1 VVPYDRDE
9 LAVTLFEES
18 GDALFLFDPASEAM
32 IDVNP
37 MAQRLSGFSYAELV
51 RMQVTYLFRSS
62 ANGGL
67 ARLRHAFLR
76 TGLFHSQED
85 FLLRHRNDGVWVP
98 VNLTVTRLHA
108 RPKTLGL
115 ITVRDIS
122 ERKKF
127 EASLL
132 HERYLLHSLMDNIP
146 DHIYF
151 KDAQCRFLRINKAK
165 ADMHGLSNPEEAVNR
180 SDFDFHSA
188 ESARQIQSDD
198 KRVMETEQ
206 PLINQEERIT
216 DGEGREWWM
225 STTKLPLRDA
235 KGQIIGTFGVSRDIT
250 ENKRLEGQLRQ
261 AQKMEAVGR
270 LAGGVA
276 HDFNNLLTVIL
287 GYVSILLDQTQP
299 GESIHESIRVIR
311 STAERAAGLTRQ
323 LLAFSRRQ
331 LLMPVVLDL
340 NTVISDLMPMLRRL
354 IGEDISLHTD
364 LAESL
369 GPLKAD
375 RNQLEQVLVN
385 LVVNARDAMP
395 RGGRLTIETHNES
408 SQESGE
414 APCVVLTVSD
424 TGHGMDEF
432 TRAHLFEPFFTT
444 KEVGKGTGLGLATV
458 YGIVQQSGGRITVD
472 SEPGVGTTFRIK
484 LPQVLLNQE
493 RRNAIAAND
502 EERSEAVAPL
512 SAHAAQNETILLVE
526 DEEMLRNLA
535 RIVLRKQGYT
545 VLEAAHGGEALT
557 ICQNHEG
564 PIDLLVTDV
573 VMPVLGGREL
583 VDRIVLLRPEIK
595 VLYVSGYTEDAV
607 VRNGIYSEK
616 VQFLHKPFAPTTLAD
631 KVREVLDQKAASR
644 LAPVLESV

>member
-1 VVPYDRDE
+1 MVPYDRDE

-85 FLLRHRNDGVWVP
+85 FLLRHRNEGVWVP

-151 KDAQCRFLRINKAK
+151 KDAQGRFLRINKAK
-165 ADMHGLSNPEEAVNR
+165 ADMHGLSNPEEAVDR

-188 ESARQIQSDD
+188 EVARQIQSDD

-216 DGEGREWWM
+216 DSEGREWWM

-340 NTVISDLMPMLRRL
+340 NTVISDLTPMLRRL
-354 IGEDISLHTD
+354 IGEDICLHTD
-364 LAESL
+364 LAQGI

-395 RGGRLTIETHNES
+395 RGGRLTIETRNEAP
-408 SQESGE
+408 QESGE
-414 APCVVLTVSD
+414 APCVVLKVSD

-472 SEPGVGTTFRIK
+472 SESGVGTTFRIK
-484 LPQVLLNQE
+484 LPQVLLNEE
-493 RRNAIAAND
+493 RRTAIAEND
-502 EERSEAVAPL
+502 EEQSEAAAPS

-557 ICQNHEG
+557 ICQSHEG

-607 VRNGIYSEK
+607 VRNGIYSDK
-616 VQFLHKPFAPTTLAD
+616 VQFLHKPFPPTALAE
-631 KVREVLDQKAASR
+631 KVREVLDQKVASR